1 MNLMQRIPKSM
12 EVLCMVT
19 NNIMLLL
26 QGITRPL
33 DWGAS
38 QDGDNVKKKKGGG
51 GVGDFLV
58 TGSKLSG
65 DMSPSPRFQQKRPS

>member
-38 QDGDNVKKKKGGG
+38 QDGDNVKKKGGG
-51 GVGDFLV
+51 GETFSSQAANSPAICLQVPDFN
-58 TGSKLSG
+58 KNAHH
-65 DMSPSPRFQQKRPS
+65 KC